1 MLHKSASLPTQC
13 ERGEWGSGCRVSLTV
28 VLLGWDR
35 RQFQAPFLSHTHLT
49 PTLPSLGVLIFR
61 SAIMLSGRF
70 TDKEYL
76 GERGR
81 TAEAKRGKE
90 YLIKQAGLGL
100 VSKREVV
107 RCSAFSLQLSLI
119 PPLPQLLGLASLG
132 QSNGFRSPSDS
143 FSSNIFKML
152 PSPHLRITW
161 KHFFFFFFGKIPLQ
175 SMTVESPPPATLS
188 FPRFPF

>member
-1 MLHKSASLPTQC
+1 M
-13 ERGEWGSGCRVSLTV
+13 RVSLTV

-61 SAIMLSGRF
+61 SAIILSGCF

-90 YLIKQAGLGL
+90 CLIKQAGLGL

-119 PPLPQLLGLASLG
+119 PAPPPPQLLGLASLG

-152 PSPHLRITW
+152 PCPHLRITW
-161 KHFFFFFFGKIPLQ
+161 KHFFFFLAKSLCK
-175 SMTVESPPPATLS
+175 V
-188 FPRFPF
+188 